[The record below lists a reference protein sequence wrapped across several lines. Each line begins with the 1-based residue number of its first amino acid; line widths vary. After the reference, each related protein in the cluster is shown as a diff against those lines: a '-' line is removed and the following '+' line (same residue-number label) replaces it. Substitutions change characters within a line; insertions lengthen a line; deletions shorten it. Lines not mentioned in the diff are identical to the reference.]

1 MRKKRVMA
9 LILAAVMTV
18 AAVTGCGAPSRPDG
32 AGETAPAADTGSAD
46 DAADTGT
53 ASGGDIVELTFMG
66 WEASPLETQA
76 VKDGIAAFEAQYPN
90 IKVNYTPGLAG
101 SEYNAKLLSSA
112 AAGSLPDVMFVVA
125 ESYRTIVSKG
135 ALWDITEQFD
145 ENYPLDDFI
154 ESSRTIMDDEKSKG
168 RKAKLFFS
176 ASIRD
181 AVFLL

>member
-1 MRKKRVMA
+1 MRKKRVIA
-9 LILAAVMTV
+9 LILAVTMTV
-18 AAVTGCGAPSRPDG
+18 AAITGCGAPSRPDG
-32 AGETAPAADTGSAD
+32 AGAADTAADTGSTNASE
-46 DAADTGT
+46 DTGSD
-53 ASGGDIVELTFMG
+53 ASADSEPASSGDVVELTFMG

-112 AAGSLPDVMFVVA
+112 AAGSLPDVMFVAA

-145 ENYPLDDFI
+145 ETYPLDDFI
-154 ESSRTIMDDEKSKG
+154 ESSRTIMEVDGHVYGIS
-168 RKAKLFFS
+168 S
-176 ASIRD
+176 CT
-181 AVFLL
+181 V

>member
-90 IKVNYTPGLAG
+90 IIHLDLQVLNTMR
-101 SEYNAKLLSSA
+101 SC
-112 AAGSLPDVMFVVA
+112 F
-125 ESYRTIVSKG
+125 
-135 ALWDITEQFD
+135 
-145 ENYPLDDFI
+145 PL
-154 ESSRTIMDDEKSKG
+154 R
-168 RKAKLFFS
+168 RQVLF
-176 ASIRD
+176 RM
-181 AVFLL
+181 